1 MLDKHELTNAVRF
14 SKNVILYRSPAS
26 TVSLK
31 ITQPLRMICT
41 DALTN
46 PMSLFEREQTILKLF
61 SYTEDCIRHI

>member
-46 PMSLFEREQTILKLF
+46 PMSLFDREQLILKLF